1 MEVFPMLVGMNRFL
15 RRDLEQLLEL
25 LTEFDDSRTE
35 N

>member
-1 MEVFPMLVGMNRFL
+1 MINQSNEIEVGSL
-15 RRDLEQLLEL
+15 RLDIEQLLEL